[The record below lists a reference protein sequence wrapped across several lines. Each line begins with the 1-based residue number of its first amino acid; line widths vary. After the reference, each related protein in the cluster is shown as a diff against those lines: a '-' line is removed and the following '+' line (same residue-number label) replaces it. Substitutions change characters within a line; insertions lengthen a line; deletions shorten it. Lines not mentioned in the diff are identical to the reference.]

1 VKIHF
6 YFAHIYF
13 LFLQR
18 YIINRSDYFKEEMI
32 FMIKE
37 AEYVTRWKNIIDK
50 DISDLFLR
58 FGAVL
63 GYIQHI
69 LTFDPEA
76 KDPEL
81 VKASNVSRLE
91 IDPEKKDK
99 AIFFILFYRYDIL
112 MTLIDEDK
120 NVSKEKE
127 REIFAIMV
135 DQNKL
140 NDFLTKIKTVRNGK
154 ILDNFN

>member
-1 VKIHF
+1 
-6 YFAHIYF
+6 
-13 LFLQR
+13 
-18 YIINRSDYFKEEMI
+18 
-32 FMIKE
+32 MIKE

-81 VKASNVSRLE
+81 VKAYNISRL
-91 IDPEKKDK
+91 DDNQEKKDK
-99 AIFFILFYRYDIL
+99 ATFFILFYRYDIL
-112 MTLIDEDK
+112 MALIDEDK

>member
-1 VKIHF
+1 M
-6 YFAHIYF
+6 
-13 LFLQR
+13 
-18 YIINRSDYFKEEMI
+18 N
-32 FMIKE
+32 KE

-99 AIFFILFYRYDIL
+99 ATFFILFYRYDIL

>member
-1 VKIHF
+1 
-6 YFAHIYF
+6 
-13 LFLQR
+13 
-18 YIINRSDYFKEEMI
+18 
-32 FMIKE
+32 MIKE
-37 AEYVTRWKNIIDK
+37 AEYVTRWKNTIDK
-50 DISDLFLR
+50 DISELFLR

-63 GYIQHI
+63 GYIQHT

-99 AIFFILFYRYDIL
+99 AMFFILFYRYDIL

-127 REIFAIMV
+127 REIFAIMI

-140 NDFLTKIKTVRNGK
+140 NSFLNKIKTVRQGK
-154 ILDNFN
+154 TLDNFS

>member
-1 VKIHF
+1 
-6 YFAHIYF
+6 
-13 LFLQR
+13 
-18 YIINRSDYFKEEMI
+18 
-32 FMIKE
+32 MIKE

-81 VKASNVSRLE
+81 VKASNISRL
-91 IDPEKKDK
+91 DDNLEKKDK
-99 AIFFILFYRYDIL
+99 AMFFILFYRYDIL

>member
-1 VKIHF
+1 M
-6 YFAHIYF
+6 
-13 LFLQR
+13 
-18 YIINRSDYFKEEMI
+18 N
-32 FMIKE
+32 KE

-63 GYIQHI
+63 GYIQHT
-69 LTFDPEA
+69 LTFDPES

-81 VKASNVSRLE
+81 VKASNVSRL
-91 IDPEKKDK
+91 DDNPEKKDK
-99 AIFFILFYRYDIL
+99 ATFFILFYRYDIL
-112 MTLIDEDK
+112 MTLINEDK

>member
-1 VKIHF
+1 
-6 YFAHIYF
+6 
-13 LFLQR
+13 
-18 YIINRSDYFKEEMI
+18 
-32 FMIKE
+32 MIKE
-37 AEYVTRWKNIIDK
+37 AEYATRWKNIIDK

-81 VKASNVSRLE
+81 VKASNISRL
-91 IDPEKKDK
+91 DDNQEKKDK
-99 AIFFILFYRYDIL
+99 ATFFILFYRYDIL
-112 MTLIDEDK
+112 MTLIDENK
-120 NVSKEKE
+120 KVSKEKE